1 MLDNFDAA
9 NKNYISYNHPLN
21 EKIRVFLRIEHLWDE
36 IEYFIKQENDAT
48 CLICLQNILSLLDI
62 VERFDLRSEAS
73 KYLDKLV
80 EKFQKIRIQPAEDID
95 RDKIDEIIQD
105 LAITSRTL
113 KTSIGKT
120 ASGLSSNEWLS
131 TIRQKMLLPG
141 GLSGSDSPFLKHWQ
155 QFSINQK
162 INQLRL
168 WQKEFAILVDAINKI
183 LFYIRKTSVVTE
195 VRVEN
200 GVYQRMIDNQF
211 EPQLLVIELPRRYN
225 VYPEISGNR
234 YRIAARFLQ
243 SDLINKAVQ
252 YTSQID
258 FRLAVCW

>member
-1 MLDNFDAA
+1 MLDNTETAS
-9 NKNYISYNHPLN
+9 KTYISYNHPLN
-21 EKIRVFLRIEHLWDE
+21 EKIRVFLRIEHLWCE
-36 IEYFIKQENDAT
+36 IEYFIKQESDAT

-80 EKFQKIRIQPAEDID
+80 EKFQKIRIQPVDDID
-95 RDKIDEIIQD
+95 RDKIDDIIQQ
-105 LAITSRTL
+105 LATASKSL

-155 QFSINQK
+155 QFSITQK
-162 INQLRL
+162 INQLRA
-168 WQKEFAILVDAINKI
+168 WQKEFAILADAINKI
-183 LFYIRKTSVVTE
+183 LFYIRKTSIVTE
-195 VRVEN
+195 VSVDN
-200 GVYQRMIDNQF
+200 GVYQRIIDNQF
-211 EPQLLVIELPRRYN
+211 EPQLLVIELPKKYH

-234 YRIAARFLQ
+234 YRISARFLQ
-243 SDLINKAVQ
+243 SDLISKAVQ
-252 YTSQID
+252 YTNQID